1 MKLLDYVGH
10 TVRVKLKGGSTY
22 VGFVEKHND
31 SKNSLTGREE
41 FIIGTHI
48 AVVPLDEIEEI
59 DFAEN
64 RQINRISLLSAEEIA
79 KELNEPVETIIEEVS
94 KIDHTEYG
102 IDANCVM
109 YDLNTSF
116 KVAANLGK
124 MNMFEWFCDNCD
136 DYLNEQEGFENN
148 DGKWKCTKCGHVNI
162 ISKEKLEG
170 II

>member
-1 MKLLDYVGH
+1 MKLLDYVGR

-64 RQINRISLLSAEEIA
+64 RHIDKISLLSAEDIA
-79 KELNEPVETIIEEVS
+79 KDLNESVETIIEEVS

-102 IDANCVM
+102 IDADSVM
-109 YDLNTSF
+109 YDLNTSY
-116 KVAANLGK
+116 KIAANLGK
-124 MNMFEWFCDNCD
+124 MDKFEWYCDNCGA
-136 DYLNEQEGFENN
+136 YLGFQEGFTTEK
-148 DGKWKCTKCGHVNI
+148 GKWKCTGCGYMNT
-162 ISKEKLEG
+162 ISKEQLKG
-170 II
+170 M

>member
-10 TVRVKLKGGSTY
+10 TVRVKMKGGSTY
-22 VGFVEKHND
+22 VGFVERHND

-64 RQINRISLLSAEEIA
+64 RQINRISLLSAEDIA
-79 KELNEPVETIIEEVS
+79 KELNEPVEVIVEEVS

-102 IDANCVM
+102 IDANSVM
-109 YDLNTSF
+109 YDLNTSY
-116 KVAANLGK
+116 KIAANLGK
-124 MNMFEWFCDNCD
+124 MDMFEWYCDNCGA
-136 DYLNEQEGFENN
+136 YLGLQEGFTTKKGE
-148 DGKWKCTKCGHVNI
+148 WKCTSCGHVSI